1 MMRKLLVMALL
12 AAIPASAVA
21 QRFASSPHFAGRTFQ
36 HFERSRG
43 SFAGS
48 YYPLSLFDP
57 LYSDDLYSTGYP
69 VASQPPV
76 IVMQSPVPAPAPEHA
91 SPPAQPL
98 LIELQGDRYVQLSGD
113 KDSRTQ
119 MLGDE
124 SNPMIFQKSA
134 ATESR
139 TLPQR
144 ENANALLVFR
154 DGSRE
159 EVSNYTISDGVL
171 YASAD
176 YYTAG
181 SWNRKIELSSLNLA
195 ETVKSNQARGVT
207 FHLPS
212 APNEVIVGP

>member
-1 MMRKLLVMALL
+1 MKRKLLVIALL
-12 AAIPASAVA
+12 AATPASAVA

-43 SFAGS
+43 NFAGS
-48 YYPLSLFDP
+48 YFPLSLFDP
-57 LYSDDLYSTGYP
+57 LYSDYLSTGYP

-76 IVMQSPVPAPAPEHA
+76 IVMQSPLSAAAPEHA

-124 SNPMIFQKSA
+124 SNPMVFEKSA

-139 TLPQR
+139 SLPQR

-176 YYTAG
+176 DYTAG